1 MNFRCV
7 RSLGARTMD
16 VSVGV
21 PIHPAKEKPPINVV
35 GDVGGR
41 IAIMVVSTV
50 FLIPP
55 SCSKIYYIPL
65 HTLQG

>member
-1 MNFRCV
+1 
-7 RSLGARTMD
+7 MD

-41 IAIMVVSTV
+41 IAIMVVSN
-50 FLIPP
+50 
-55 SCSKIYYIPL
+55 SKNKNSKVKFKKAIFI
-65 HTLQG
+65 LQLRMI